1 MSEENTTPNPAL
13 LCDLG
18 GELLAQEAIAR
29 EALASGKA
37 PGPTTGLAT
46 LDEEI
51 GGFMA
56 RGLHVLLAAPGAGKT
71 SLALQ
76 IAGTCGCP
84 ALYVTSEMP
93 RVELLRRII
102 ARTTNT
108 FLGELRGGKM
118 NETELRANITQAARE
133 CPMLALYD
141 ATTATATVSDIQS
154 KADALRGC
162 FAASHVL
169 VIVDSVTD
177 WALSTANSATAN
189 PQDSDQRI
197 IAELALS
204 GLKSLTADLSGAVL
218 AIAHRNR
225 AGQNAKG
232 GDKLHAGKGTGRYEY
247 IAESVWDLDRDTGQE
262 PDAMQRTKAELTI
275 LKNRHGGAGV
285 SIDLEFEGRL
295 QKFTEA

>member
-1 MSEENTTPNPAL
+1 MNTETTAPNPAL
-13 LCDLG
+13 LGDLA
-18 GELLAQEAIAR
+18 GELLAQEAISR
-29 EALASGKA
+29 EAIRTGKA
-37 PGPTTGLAT
+37 PGPTTGLPT

-102 ARTTNT
+102 ARTTGT
-108 FLGELRGGKM
+108 YLGKLRGGKLSAD
-118 NETELRANITQAARE
+118 ELRANITQAATA

-141 ATTATATVSDIQS
+141 ATTATATVADIQA
-154 KADALRGC
+154 KADALRER
-162 FAASHVL
+162 FEASHVL
-169 VIVDSVTD
+169 VIVDSITD
-177 WALSTANSATAN
+177 WALSTANSASAN
-189 PQDSDQRI
+189 PTDSDERV
-197 IAELALS
+197 IAELALN
-204 GLKSLTADLSGAVL
+204 GLKALTAELSGAVL

-232 GDKLHAGKGTGRYEY
+232 GDRLHAAKGTGRYEY
-247 IAESVWDLDRDTGQE
+247 IAESVWDLDRDAGQE

-275 LKNRHGGAGV
+275 LKNRHGSAGV

-295 QKFTEA
+295 QKFTEV

>member
-1 MSEENTTPNPAL
+1 MNPETTAPNPAL
-13 LCDLG
+13 IGDIG
-18 GELLAQEAIAR
+18 GELLAQEATAR
-29 EALASGKA
+29 EALATGKA
-37 PGPTTGLAT
+37 PGPTTGLAA

-102 ARTTNT
+102 ARTTKT
-108 FLGELRGGKM
+108 YLGKLRGGKM
-118 NETELRANITQAARE
+118 TADELRANITQAARA

-141 ATTATATVSDIQS
+141 ATIATASVADIQA
-154 KADALRGC
+154 KADALRGR
-162 FAASHVL
+162 FEASHVL
-169 VIVDSVTD
+169 IIVDSITD
-177 WALSTANSATAN
+177 WAMSTANSATAN
-189 PQDSDQRI
+189 PNDNDERVV
-197 IAELALS
+197 AELALN
-204 GLKSLTADLSGAVL
+204 GLKALTADLSGAVL

-232 GDKLHAGKGTGRYEY
+232 GDRLHAAKGTGRYEY

-262 PDAMQRTKAELTI
+262 PDALQRTKAELTI
-275 LKNRHGGAGV
+275 LKNRHGSAGV

>member
-1 MSEENTTPNPAL
+1 MNTETALPNPAL
-13 LCDLG
+13 IGDIG
-18 GELLAQEAIAR
+18 GELLAQEAISR
-29 EALASGKA
+29 EAIRTGKA
-37 PGPTTGLAT
+37 PGPTTGLPA

-102 ARTTNT
+102 ARTSGTY
-108 FLGELRGGKM
+108 LGKLRGGKM
-118 NETELRANITQAARE
+118 SADELQANITQAARE

-141 ATTATATVSDIQS
+141 ATIETASVADIQV
-154 KADALRGC
+154 KADALRGR
-162 FAASHVL
+162 FEAAHVL
-169 VIVDSVTD
+169 IIVDSITD
-177 WALSTANSATAN
+177 WALSTANSASPN
-189 PQDSDQRI
+189 PADNDERI
-197 IAELALS
+197 VAERALTSLKALTAELP
-204 GLKSLTADLSGAVL
+204 GAIL

-225 AGQNAKG
+225 ASQNAKG

-247 IAESVWDLDRDTGQE
+247 IAEGVWDLDRDAGQE
-262 PDAMQRTKAELTI
+262 PDAMHRTKAELTI
-275 LKNRHGGAGV
+275 LKNRHGSTGV

-295 QKFTEA
+295 QKFTEV